1 MNVLEML
8 DKELQERQAYSLES
22 KRRYLYLRLCQLFSF
37 DSRYHNCIYELLKDK
52 AEPLKEELRNKII
65 NLEDVTDFKITCKPF
80 SKYVITIAFR
90 ELLNTDVEVKYGEH
104 CWIEFE
110 ENQTIKKADATIGDF
125 SRAKIRFSTKGY
137 RPIKKDKS
145 YKEKLKNIDQNLG
158 YIDIDYDNDFWI
170 HLIERDFH
178 DFMQETDWINHYNSM
193 QEKNLLDNIIQNL
206 HTVASSDDLIVE
218 KYEKVK
224 SIFNYYRYLAS
235 KTENYFPLIEHE
247 DIKAIVEYFLI
258 KMNVN
263 FLSTVYLFQDYDD
276 KDWDFIDIYPVHL
289 KDNSLY
295 YAIRKEKNTYIFDK
309 VDNEEAN
316 IYLKE
321 LKGKNKEL
329 FYRRQ

>member
-65 NLEDVTDFKITCKPF
+65 NLE
-80 SKYVITIAFR
+80 
-90 ELLNTDVEVKYGEH
+90 
-104 CWIEFE
+104 
-110 ENQTIKKADATIGDF
+110 
-125 SRAKIRFSTKGY
+125 
-137 RPIKKDKS
+137 
-145 YKEKLKNIDQNLG
+145 
-158 YIDIDYDNDFWI
+158 
-170 HLIERDFH
+170 
-178 DFMQETDWINHYNSM
+178 
-193 QEKNLLDNIIQNL
+193 
-206 HTVASSDDLIVE
+206 
-218 KYEKVK
+218 
-224 SIFNYYRYLAS
+224 
-235 KTENYFPLIEHE
+235 
-247 DIKAIVEYFLI
+247 
-258 KMNVN
+258 NVN